1 MGNITNLATTGNYAT
16 EADGLKV
23 EFSFAIDNEKM
34 VLKQF
39 NGTVREVTEEA
50 EDVRP
55 IERMALAIF
64 SKNEGYVEVRDG
76 ISMSLTRGREIEL
89 ATAIVNAVAAFEEK
103 IVKGEAVNTVVE

>member
-1 MGNITNLATTGNYAT
+1 MGNITNLATTGNYTT

-50 EDVRP
+50 EDARPGNNLATFNKNDHHDVRNGVTM
-55 IERMALAIF
+55 ILA
-64 SKNEGYVEVRDG
+64 
-76 ISMSLTRGREIEL
+76 RGREVEL